1 MKKVQLFWKKLST
14 NFHSEVK
21 KKILVAEFALLERGE
36 GKCVC
41 VCVLVGIGEPGSG
54 GEER

>member
-1 MKKVQLFWKKLST
+1 MCDFKQAFMKKVQLFWKKLST

-41 VCVLVGIGEPGSG
+41 VCVCWWG
-54 GEER
+54 